1 MIERKIARINCNLDI
16 KEQEKYI
23 KAYLRLFN
31 DADNLIFLSKTNINF
46 TDEMVRSWLKQSDE
60 NGTEY
65 YVVYDKCDIVA
76 IMIIMYNTIDCF
88 EVLSLVVDEKYR
100 RLGLAASLL
109 EKAEKLAKDK
119 GFRAV
124 TIKVFADNS
133 RMLSLVIQK
142 GYKPVKIEYRI
153 RFDGEDMVCLQKYIN
168 MEW

>member
-1 MIERKIARINCNLDI
+1 
-16 KEQEKYI
+16 
-23 KAYLRLFN
+23 
-31 DADNLIFLSKTNINF
+31 
-46 TDEMVRSWLKQSDE
+46 MVRSWLKQSDE

-124 TIKVFADNS
+124 TN
-133 RMLSLVIQK
+133 
-142 GYKPVKIEYRI
+142 
-153 RFDGEDMVCLQKYIN
+153 
-168 MEW
+168 